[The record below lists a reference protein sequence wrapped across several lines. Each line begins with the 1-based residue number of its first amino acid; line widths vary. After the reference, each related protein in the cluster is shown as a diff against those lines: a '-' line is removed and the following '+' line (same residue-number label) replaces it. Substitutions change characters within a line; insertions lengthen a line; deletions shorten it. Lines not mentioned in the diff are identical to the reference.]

1 MSMTPPLAPDRTGN
15 HPEPAGKKPAS
26 LLTSEGILAA
36 LSRTRDEQRAVLGR
50 HRRSVAIAKFTL
62 PALAAVLI
70 TALAVLPNLRN
81 GSAIGRISYKK
92 QAASVATPLSR
103 MSTAQYRGVDAQG
116 EKFTITAHRVVQV
129 SQDLLNLQAPKGDL
143 TTKAG
148 NWLMLDARHG
158 LYHQNSQLL
167 DLAGKV
173 TLYRQ
178 DGTILHTSRAA
189 IDIKGG
195 SAQGT
200 DPVKA
205 FGPFGTLHAQ
215 DGFVATNHGTDIL
228 FKGQSHVVLDQI
240 AVPSVTAG
248 GKS

>member
-1 MSMTPPLAPDRTGN
+1 MTPPIAPERAAVRLDPRG
-15 HPEPAGKKPAS
+15 EKKSGS

-36 LSRTRDEQRAVLGR
+36 LSRTREEQRAVLGR
-50 HRRSVAIAKFTL
+50 HRRAVSIFKYTL

-81 GSAIGRISYKK
+81 GAAIGRISYKK
-92 QAASVATPLSR
+92 QAIAAGAPLSR
-103 MSTAQYRGVDAQG
+103 MSTARYRGVDAQG
-116 EKFTITAHRVVQV
+116 EKFTITAQRVIQV
-129 SQDLLNLQAPKGDL
+129 TQGRLNLVAPKGDL
-143 TTKAG
+143 TTKSG
-148 NWLMLDARHG
+148 NWLMLNARHG

-195 SAQGT
+195 SAKGS

-215 DGFVATNHGTDIL
+215 DGFVATNHGSDIL
-228 FKGQSHVVLDQI
+228 FKGASHVVLDQV
-240 AVPSVTAG
+240 AVPAVG
-248 GKS
+248 GGS